1 MAHLKAEL
9 MHAGHRQQGARLIDR
24 LISAADLLGRLGTLM
39 PGVANVMLGWRPVR
53 LMAERVLG
61 LDAGAPLPPF
71 ARQRFDKWF
80 WKRNRAVN
88 GGQGRVILW
97 DDTWVRYHE
106 PSVGQ
111 AAVAVLEAAGLE
123 VSLVA
128 GRVCCGPPAASRGM
142 LDDLRRAA
150 EHNLAL
156 LRGTSEPIVFLE
168 PSCWS
173 VFVDEY
179 RQLGIEG
186 ADEVANRC
194 LLFEDVIED
203 CFEGGSLAAAMTGP
217 VGEVAVH
224 GHCHSKAL
232 SDQKT
237 VFSVLER
244 LPGASPR
251 LLDTGCCG
259 MAGAF
264 GMLSDHRA
272 LSHRVA
278 GPLVAAIDALPR
290 NTAVVASGTSC
301 RHQIADLTDVH
312 PLHLAEFLA
321 GCLRDPE

>member
-1 MAHLKAEL
+1 
-9 MHAGHRQQGARLIDR
+9 
-24 LISAADLLGRLGTLM
+24 
-39 PGVANVMLGWRPVR
+39 
-53 LMAERVLG
+53 
-61 LDAGAPLPPF
+61 
-71 ARQRFDKWF
+71 
-80 WKRNRAVN
+80 
-88 GGQGRVILW
+88 
-97 DDTWVRYHE
+97 
-106 PSVGQ
+106 
-111 AAVAVLEAAGLE
+111 
-123 VSLVA
+123 
-128 GRVCCGPPAASRGM
+128 M

-194 LLFEDVIED
+194 LLFEDVVAD

-224 GHCHSKAL
+224 GHCHAKAL
-232 SDQKT
+232 SDPKT
-237 VFSVLER
+237 VLSVLER

-264 GMLSDHRA
+264 GMLSDHRE
-272 LSHRVA
+272 LSHLVA
-278 GPLVAAIDALPR
+278 GPLVAAIEALPR
-290 NTAVVASGTSC
+290 DTAVVASGTSC
-301 RHQIADLTDVH
+301 RHQIADLTDVR

-321 GCLRDPE
+321 CHLNIEGVRE